1 MRTEPGG
8 PGRELR
14 LLLFVLPLAGAC
26 AALEPTERIGVADA
40 GTAVNAAIAAEAAR
54 LEALKSQSA
63 AEPQY
68 LRFRAEDTQL
78 MSAQDDGHLTYL
90 AFASPVDSQTRFF
103 DHEGRLL
110 PMAGAGRVAAV
121 TGVHR
126 GILVQRADRASFV
139 SPNPRALSLP
149 RRPLPEL
156 ADYAEARAKLESEG
170 GQLLAMQR
178 AQDAARAQQGAHFP
192 MAQAV
197 QAPLGMPLR
206 PAPHSATQAV
216 PQPVLQPGHQP
227 AFQPGHQPG
236 LQPAGLPPGSLPAR
250 ALLQSARLTPGS
262 GAQASVPMQE
272 RGMVRL
278 YFATA
283 SRAIV
288 APDDGLGLLLR
299 EAANADEIRVTG
311 YTDATGSRAANE
323 ALAFARADAV
333 VQILLRRGIPGD
345 RLFRSAVGA
354 ADFVADN
361 ESDRG
366 RALNRRVEVLLLRNG
381 APLAFGDAM
390 PGVR

>member
-1 MRTEPGG
+1 MRIEPGRLVRG
-8 PGRELR
+8 LR
-14 LLLFVLPLAGAC
+14 LLLVVLPLAGAC
-26 AALEPTERIGVADA
+26 AALEPTDRIGAADA

-63 AEPQY
+63 VEPQY
-68 LRFRAEDTQL
+68 LRFKAEDTQL

-90 AFASPVDSQTRFF
+90 AFGSPVDSQTRFF

-121 TGVHR
+121 TGLHR
-126 GILVQRADRASFV
+126 GILVQRGDRSSFV

-149 RRPLPEL
+149 RRPLPES

-170 GQLLAMQR
+170 SQLLAMQR
-178 AQDAARAQQGAHFP
+178 AQDAARAQQGVHFP
-192 MAQAV
+192 MAPAV
-197 QAPLGMPLR
+197 QAPPGLPLR
-206 PAPHSATQAV
+206 PAPHSATQA
-216 PQPVLQPGHQP
+216 
-227 AFQPGHQPG
+227 A
-236 LQPAGLPPGSLPAR
+236 LQPALQPALQSALQSASLPLGSLPAR
-250 ALLQSARLTPGS
+250 ALFQSPRLAPGS
-262 GAQASVPMQE
+262 DAQASGPTQE

-311 YTDATGSRAANE
+311 FTDATGSRASNE

-361 ESDRG
+361 QSDRG
-366 RALNRRVEVLLLRNG
+366 RALNRRVEVQLLRNG
-381 APLAFGDAM
+381 MPLAFGDTT
-390 PGVR
+390 PGAR